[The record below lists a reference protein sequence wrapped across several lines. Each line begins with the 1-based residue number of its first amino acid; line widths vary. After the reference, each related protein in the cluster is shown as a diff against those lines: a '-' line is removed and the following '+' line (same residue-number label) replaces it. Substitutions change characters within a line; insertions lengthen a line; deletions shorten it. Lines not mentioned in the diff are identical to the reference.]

1 MTTCGSE
8 KDRILIVD
16 DTPANIEVL
25 GAMLS
30 DHYAVSVAV
39 NGPSALEIS
48 KSDRPPALIL
58 LDIMMPEMDG
68 YEVARHLKSHH
79 KTQRIPIIFVT
90 AKVDDSDEAY
100 GFEVGAVDYIRK
112 PVTPAVTLARIRSH
126 LELKHHRDRLSRM
139 VEEKDCRIN
148 HSIVQLQEEKDK
160 VTRMTGDLKDRQ
172 AAAHKHQAYF
182 RELFMNSPHAIVLVG
197 THGRIINVNDSA
209 SKLLGY
215 SGREIMDRERSD
227 FFISEERKKAQND
240 LIQRALAGQ
249 TVSME
254 SRCVHRRGFQI
265 PVSSLAYPVK
275 VNGRVQGV
283 FVFYENISQRK
294 MFEEQLKHQ
303 AYHDALTGIP
313 NRLLFSERLDYAL
326 SKQGTCPDDYFSVML
341 IDLDR
346 FKSVNDT
353 MGHQAGDE
361 LLKAV
366 SARIRDCLRTND
378 TLARLGGDEFAVLLP
393 QTHDQKTVTRIASRI
408 RDAVEAPFSIQNR
421 DIHISASIGIVMDT
435 SPYEDAGQ
443 LIRDADLAMYHAKD
457 SGKAQFKVFSPG
469 MHERLMATVTIEQE
483 LRKAIEKEELVL
495 FFQPIVCTRDQHIK
509 GFEALVRWAHPTQGL
524 VLPDKF
530 IPIAEDTG
538 LIIPMG
544 QWITEQA
551 CTVMALWKDRFAID
565 LTMNINI
572 SVKQFLEADFSE
584 KIMAAVSRN
593 GLNPWD
599 IKLEFTETLLMEHR
613 EWAVEKLNA
622 LKEAG
627 FVLAIDDFGTGYSS
641 LSYLQ
646 RFPIDQIK
654 IDRSFIG
661 SLTENEESFEI
672 VKSILLLGKSLGLS
686 SVAEGVETLDQLT
699 ALSRLE
705 CGFAQG
711 YYFSKPLSGDEAEQF
726 MEHSMGSRL
735 EILS

>member
-1 MTTCGSE
+1 MTTCGTE
-8 KDRILIVD
+8 RDRILIVD

-30 DHYAVSVAV
+30 EYYAVSVAV
-39 NGPSALEIS
+39 NGMAALEIS

-79 KTQRIPIIFVT
+79 KTQSIPIIFVT

-215 SGREIMDRERSD
+215 SGREIMDRERPD

-313 NRLLFSERLDYAL
+313 NRLLFSERLNYAL
-326 SKQGTCPDDYFSVML
+326 SKQGTTPDDYFSVML

-346 FKSVNDT
+346 FKGVNDT
-353 MGHQAGDE
+353 MGHPAGDE

-393 QTHDQKTVTRIASRI
+393 QTHDRETVTRIASRI
-408 RDAVEAPFSIQNR
+408 RDAVEAPFPIQNR

-435 SPYEDAGQ
+435 RPYEDAGQ

-457 SGKAQFKVFSPG
+457 SGKAQFKFFSPG

-551 CTVMALWKDRFAID
+551 CTVMALWKDRFALD

-572 SVKQFLEADFSE
+572 SVKQFIEADFSE
-584 KIMAAVSRN
+584 KIMAAVNRN

-627 FVLAIDDFGTGYSS
+627 FILAIDDFGTGYSS

-735 EILS
+735 EALS